1 MIPQYLNPLGFVD
14 KPNETGATF
23 ILTNPKES
31 KTLEPGTPVTIWRYS
46 RGLLAL
52 DRIQGEITRVGYTTA
67 VFTITGRETDPRW
80 PEDQEILREKTPV
93 YLGLK
98 DSLSQADGTSVL
110 DVERSYAYV
119 VADLNLNFVK
129 PARDMPIDG
138 QRFVVELY

>member
-67 VFTITGRETDPRW
+67 VFGNSPTGWR
-80 PEDQEILREKTPV
+80 
-93 YLGLK
+93 
-98 DSLSQADGTSVL
+98 
-110 DVERSYAYV
+110 
-119 VADLNLNFVK
+119 
-129 PARDMPIDG
+129 
-138 QRFVVELY
+138 

>member
-1 MIPQYLNPLGFVD
+1 MDSWHWTDQGEITRVGYTTAVFTIT
-14 KPNETGATF
+14 ETD
-23 ILTNPKES
+23 P
-31 KTLEPGTPVTIWRYS
+31 RS
-46 RGLLAL
+46 RTK
-52 DRIQGEITRVGYTTA
+52 RSSSEITRVGYTTA

-119 VADLNLNFVK
+119 VADLNLNVVK